1 MDILGVL
8 VSIVF
13 GVIISALVIWI
24 VSKLNLGL
32 SVAGF
37 GPAIIAAIVIA
48 VVGGTLNW
56 LIGLLAGNFAF
67 SGLIGAIVWVIET
80 AIVLLISGRILPG
93 LKVKGF
99 TGALIAAI
107 AIGAFSWLINVLV

>member
-37 GPAIIAAIVIA
+37 GPAIIAAIVI
-48 VVGGTLNW
+48 GPTL
-56 LIGLLAGNFAF
+56 L
-67 SGLIGAIVWVIET
+67 
-80 AIVLLISGRILPG
+80 
-93 LKVKGF
+93 
-99 TGALIAAI
+99 
-107 AIGAFSWLINVLV
+107 